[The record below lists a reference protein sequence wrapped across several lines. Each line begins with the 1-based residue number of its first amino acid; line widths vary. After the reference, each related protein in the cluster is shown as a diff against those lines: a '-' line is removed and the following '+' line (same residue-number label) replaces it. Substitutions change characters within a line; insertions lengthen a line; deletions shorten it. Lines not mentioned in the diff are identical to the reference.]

1 MTFQM
6 SNKYKLEGE
15 EGREGVHSRQ
25 VQIRLDAEP
34 HIEIDEPINKLFF
47 ACAMFA
53 GNGLVVLKACK
64 NRTNS
69 IAPL

>member
-47 ACAMFA
+47 ACD
-53 GNGLVVLKACK
+53 VC
-64 NRTNS
+64 R
-69 IAPL
+69 